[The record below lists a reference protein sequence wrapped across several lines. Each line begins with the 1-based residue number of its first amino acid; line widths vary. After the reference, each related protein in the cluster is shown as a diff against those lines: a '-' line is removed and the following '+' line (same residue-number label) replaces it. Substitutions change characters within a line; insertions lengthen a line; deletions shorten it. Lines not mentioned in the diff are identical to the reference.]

1 MKARV
6 PKEWTDLSPRSQHIV
21 SEYCVGLLNDQ
32 EEKDMRIV
40 LERIIKMFC
49 CVLHDTE
56 GFDETKLWLLI
67 GNLQTVFKEQAK
79 LVSKKQQMKFLDER
93 MEKIFPANG
102 FPQAFIDALLGEKDQ
117 KTIEGIKMEELLG
130 CKKQ

>member
-6 PKEWTDLSPRSQHIV
+6 PKEWSDLSPRSQHIV

-40 LERIIKMFC
+40 VERIINMFC

-67 GNLQTVFKEQAK
+67 GNLQTIFKEQTK
-79 LVSKKQQMKFLDER
+79 LVSQGQQLKYLDGR
-93 MEKIFPANG
+93 MEKIFPNAG
-102 FPQAFIDALLGEKDQ
+102 FPQTFVDSLLGEKDQ
-117 KTIEGIKMEELLG
+117 KTLEGVNMEDVLG
-130 CKKQ
+130 CKK

>member
-40 LERIIKMFC
+40 VERIIKMFC
-49 CVLHDTE
+49 CLLHDTE
-56 GFDETKLWLLI
+56 GFGEKRLTLLI
-67 GNLQTVFKEQAK
+67 GNLQMLFREQTH
-79 LVSKKQQMKFLDER
+79 LVSMGDQVKYLDKR
-93 MEKIFPANG
+93 MEKIFRKKG
-102 FPQAFIDALLGEKDQ
+102 FPQEFIDMLLGEKDE
-117 KTIEGIKMEELLG
+117 KTLEGINMEELLG
-130 CKKQ
+130 CKK